1 MLYADNRYSL
11 RFIVTIR
18 IQRLRRIAGL
28 TLWARCFSRL
38 TFLLAKSIWSIL

>member
-18 IQRLRRIAGL
+18 IQRLHVI
-28 TLWARCFSRL
+28 
-38 TFLLAKSIWSIL
+38 